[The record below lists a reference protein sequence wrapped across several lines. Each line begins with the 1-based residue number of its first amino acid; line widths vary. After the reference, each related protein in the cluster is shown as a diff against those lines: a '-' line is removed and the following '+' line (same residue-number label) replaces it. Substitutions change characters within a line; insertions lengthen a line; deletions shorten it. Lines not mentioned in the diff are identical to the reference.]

1 MNSPS
6 SKFLSMPEDIYFVI
20 AAFCN
25 AQSLCSLDATSSRE
39 RKLNHSL
46 GLWRN
51 YGAQKFAGIEVDNHG
66 LFIEN
71 RRSRIMTKPTPL
83 GARRGFFAPLPSSEM
98 NWKLRVALFSKQ
110 VFEFRKPFNPSKI
123 TAVENP
129 DEVAYTKCRLRA
141 DILTTNPEIALYI
154 EIYVAEN
161 ADNLSLALVDFDE
174 GGKSSVTFS
183 PDTGAVIKETKI
195 QETPRRVHGSFIQP
209 MKPNFNKFEGKIGL
223 YVKNGQIAFF
233 RKYTNCD
240 WETTG
245 VCVDFSWANGQRLT
259 PCLAFRDE
267 GKYVTSITA
276 VGTTPPFEPSQLEGA
291 FDAKKWQELNWEGTE
306 TF

>member
-1 MNSPS
+1 MNSHQN
-6 SKFLSMPEDIYFVI
+6 FMSMPEDIYFVV
-20 AAFCN
+20 AGFCG
-25 AQSLCSLDATSSRE
+25 AQSLCTLDATTTPF

-46 GLWRN
+46 GLWRS
-51 YGAQKFAGIEVDNHG
+51 YGAQKFAGIEVNEYG
-66 LFIEN
+66 LFTEN
-71 RRSRIMTKPTPL
+71 RRSKITTKPTPL
-83 GARRGFFAPLPSSEM
+83 GARRAPLAAEM
-98 NWKLRVALFSKQ
+98 NWKLRVAQFSKE
-110 VFEFRKPFNPSKI
+110 VFEFREPFNPSKI
-123 TAVENP
+123 TVVENP

-141 DILTTNPEIALYI
+141 DILTAQPEIALYI
-154 EIYVAEN
+154 EIDVAEN

-195 QETPRRVHGSFIQP
+195 QETPRRVHGSYIQP
-209 MKPNFNKFEGKIGL
+209 MKPNFTKFEGKIGL

-233 RKYTNCD
+233 RQYANCE

-245 VCVDFSWANGQRLT
+245 FCVDFSWANGQRLT